1 MSTLH
6 AILKKAKS
14 GWSYLWNLLK
24 KEVQRK
30 NIKPD
35 VLMELYRY
43 QIVLD
48 STKHI
53 LDLFEEELKDKDLPK
68 EEQERINDA
77 LSRHITN
84 FQAIAFSIENLLRE

>member
-1 MSTLH
+1 MH
-6 AILKKAKS
+6 EILKKAKS
-14 GWSYLWNLLK
+14 GWSYLWNLLEE
-24 KEVQRK
+24 EVQRK